1 MTRRCDDAGFTVPY
15 PSAATPPGRA
25 VILTA
30 TRLIRGCGGMTD
42 TDVVQ
47 HLVDELDRARSDYLA
62 VSRNAHLYSSD
73 ADHQEA
79 EDRAWKMTIDELGE
93 PPAGLTLECLRK

>member
-1 MTRRCDDAGFTVPY
+1 
-15 PSAATPPGRA
+15 
-25 VILTA
+25 
-30 TRLIRGCGGMTD
+30 MTD

-79 EDRAWKMTIDELGE
+79 EDRAWQRLEAALAAVAA
-93 PPAGLTLECLRK
+93 AGDDR